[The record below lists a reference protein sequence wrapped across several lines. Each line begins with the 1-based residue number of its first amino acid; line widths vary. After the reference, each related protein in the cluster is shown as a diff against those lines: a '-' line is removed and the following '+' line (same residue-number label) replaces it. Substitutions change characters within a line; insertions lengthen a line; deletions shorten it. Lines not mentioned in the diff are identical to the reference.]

1 MAKILL
7 NMKTELVPITDVN
20 LSPSN
25 PRVIKNNKFLKLVK
39 SIKEFPEMLKVRP
52 IVVDDDMVVLGGN
65 MRLRACIEAGLK
77 KVHIIKAS
85 DFSEDQKRE
94 FVIKDNSSFGEWDW
108 DLLANEWEI
117 NDLSE
122 WGLDIPA
129 SYFDEDVEPEFDMQ
143 QLDKDLDIYINN
155 KIKQIVMYLDND
167 QYEYALNKFE
177 EIMQER
183 GLESNTDVI
192 LALLEEYETKA

>member
-1 MAKILL
+1 
-7 NMKTELVPITDVN
+7 MKTELVPINDVN
-20 LSPSN
+20 LSPTN
-25 PRVIKNNKFLKLVK
+25 PRVIKNKKFLKLVK
-39 SIKEFPEMLKVRP
+39 SIKEFPDMLKVRP
-52 IVVDDDMVVLGGN
+52 IVVDNDMVVLGGN

-77 KVHIIKAS
+77 QVHIIKAS
-85 DFSEDQKRE
+85 DFTEEQKRE

-117 NDLSE
+117 NDLSD

-155 KIKQIVMYLDND
+155 KIKQIVMYLDSD
-167 QYEYALNKFE
+167 QYEYALNKFD
-177 EIMQER
+177 EIMQDR

>member
-1 MAKILL
+1 
-7 NMKTELVPITDVN
+7 MKTELVPINDVN
-20 LSPSN
+20 LSPTN
-25 PRVIKNNKFLKLVK
+25 PRVIKNKKFVKLVK
-39 SIKEFPEMLKVRP
+39 SIKEFPDMLKVRP
-52 IVVDDDMVVLGGN
+52 IVVDNDMVVLGGN
-65 MRLRACIEAGLK
+65 MRLRACMEAGLK
-77 KVHIIKAS
+77 QVHIIKAS
-85 DFSEDQKRE
+85 DFTEEQKRE

-117 NDLSE
+117 NDLSD

-155 KIKQIVMYLDND
+155 KIKQIVMYLDSD
-167 QYEYALNKFE
+167 QYEYALNKFD
-177 EIMQER
+177 EIMQDR

>member
-1 MAKILL
+1 
-7 NMKTELVPITDVN
+7 MKTELVPINDVN
-20 LSPSN
+20 LSPTN
-25 PRVIKNNKFLKLVK
+25 PRVIKNKKFVKLVK
-39 SIKEFPEMLKVRP
+39 SIKEFPDMLKVRP
-52 IVVDDDMVVLGGN
+52 IVVDNDMVVLGGN
-65 MRLRACIEAGLK
+65 MRLRACMEAGLK

-85 DFSEDQKRE
+85 DFTEEQKRE

-155 KIKQIVMYLDND
+155 KIKQIVMYLDSD
-167 QYEYALNKFE
+167 QYEYALNKFD
-177 EIMQER
+177 EIMQDR

>member
-1 MAKILL
+1 
-7 NMKTELVPITDVN
+7 MKTELVPINDVN
-20 LSPSN
+20 LSPTN
-25 PRVIKNNKFLKLVK
+25 PRVIKNKKFLKLVK
-39 SIKEFPEMLKVRP
+39 SIKEFPDMLKVRP
-52 IVVDDDMVVLGGN
+52 IVVDNDMVVLGGN
-65 MRLRACIEAGLK
+65 MRLRACMEAGLK

-85 DFSEDQKRE
+85 DFTEEQKRE

-155 KIKQIVMYLDND
+155 KIKQIVMYLDSD
-167 QYEYALNKFE
+167 QYEYALNKFD
-177 EIMQER
+177 EIMQDR

>member
-1 MAKILL
+1 
-7 NMKTELVPITDVN
+7 MKTELVPINDVN
-20 LSPSN
+20 LSPTN
-25 PRVIKNNKFLKLVK
+25 PRVIKNKKFLKLVK
-39 SIKEFPEMLKVRP
+39 SIKEFPDMLKVRP
-52 IVVDDDMVVLGGN
+52 IVVDNDMVVLGGN
-65 MRLRACIEAGLK
+65 MRLRACMEAGLK
-77 KVHIIKAS
+77 QVHIIKAS
-85 DFSEDQKRE
+85 DFTEEQKRE

-117 NDLSE
+117 NDLSD

-155 KIKQIVMYLDND
+155 KIKQIVMYLDSD
-167 QYEYALNKFE
+167 QYEYALNKFD
-177 EIMQER
+177 EIMQDR